1 MIKGRMGLGVCLGL
15 GALLWAAGAMAGELR
30 FAVQGVAPDLAA
42 KLDKALPVAPLPHPP
57 AGIEDARMAAELR
70 LKDALEAYGYYAA
83 QWTARQQDDGHGQY
97 TVTFALHLGQP
108 IRVRGLTVGAE
119 GPGAQLAALRRLL
132 GHFPLHQGDVLDQ
145 VAYEDWKGKALAVL
159 QAGGYARADY
169 SRHEI
174 LIDREAFWA
183 QIYLLLNTG
192 PRYRFGTV
200 RFVGAE
206 DYPRW
211 FVARYLTFHPG
222 DWYSPAQ
229 MALAQMNLRNANRFS
244 EVLVTSDV
252 GAAQGDAIPVEV
264 HLQSLP
270 AQHLKLG
277 AGYSTDLGPN
287 LAFTYEN
294 YNVFHRAQHLQVSI
308 LAAQRSRDI
317 GAAYTWPVGTQ
328 LGSQYVAKVLYQNQQ
343 LVAYRNNVFD
353 IGGGRQWSLGTNR
366 TLEALLSFQQSAY
379 NVGGLAANARFI
391 LPSLQYSAQQFANLL
406 RPINGYSL
414 TAKMEGASKVWGSSA
429 NLFRLSADGVWR
441 TRLSRDWVLGTHA
454 KIGGLWLA
462 GSINAVPPDLRF
474 FAGGQNSL
482 PGYAYLSQGP
492 LASDG
497 TVQGGRYLLVGGVDL
512 QRFVSKDW
520 AVVAFYDAGN
530 AFDSVAQFRALQDVG
545 LGVRWYSPF
554 GPIRLD
560 LAHPLIAP
568 QTPAVRVVFSVGF
581 TL

>member
-1 MIKGRMGLGVCLGL
+1 MGRMGLGACLGL

-30 FAVQGVAPDLAA
+30 FAVRGVPPDLAA
-42 KLDKALPVAPLPHPP
+42 KLAKVLPVTPLPQPP
-57 AGIEDARMAAELR
+57 AGIEDARLAAGLR

-83 QWTARQQDDGHGQY
+83 EWTARQQDDGHGQY
-97 TVTFALHLGQP
+97 TVTFDLHLGQP
-108 IRVRGLTVGAE
+108 LRVRALTLGAE
-119 GPGAQLAALRRLL
+119 GPGAELAPLRHLL
-132 GHFPLHQGDVLDQ
+132 GRFPLHQGDILDQ
-145 VAYEDWKGKALAVL
+145 VAYEDWKGRALALL
-159 QAGGYARADY
+159 QANGYARADY
-169 SRHEI
+169 QRHEI
-174 LIDREAFWA
+174 LIDRTAFWA
-183 QIYLLLNTG
+183 EIYLRLNTG
-192 PRYRFGTV
+192 PRYRFGAV

-211 FVARYLTFHPG
+211 FVARYLTFHAG

-229 MALAQMNLRNANRFS
+229 MALSQTNLRNADRFS
-244 EVLVTSDV
+244 AVRVTADV
-252 GAAQGDAIPVEV
+252 HGAQGDAIPVEV
-264 HLQSLP
+264 DLGSMP
-270 AQHLKLG
+270 SQHLKLG

-294 YNVFHRAQHLQVSI
+294 YNVFHRAQHLHVSV

-317 GAAYTWPVGTQ
+317 GGTYTWPIGTQ
-328 LGSQYVAKVLYQNQQ
+328 LGSQYVAKALYQNQQ
-343 LVAYRNNVFD
+343 LVAYRSNVFD
-353 IGGGRQWSLGTNR
+353 VGGGRQWSLGPNQ

-379 NVGGLAANARFI
+379 NVGGVAANARFI
-391 LPSLQYSAQQFANLL
+391 LPSLQYSTQQFANLL
-406 RPINGYSL
+406 RPVNGYSL

-441 TRLSRDWVLGTHA
+441 TRLSPDWVLGTHA
-454 KIGGLWLA
+454 KLGGLWLA
-462 GSINAVPPDLRF
+462 GSINAVPPELRF

-568 QTPAVRVVFSVGF
+568 RTPAVRVVFSVGF